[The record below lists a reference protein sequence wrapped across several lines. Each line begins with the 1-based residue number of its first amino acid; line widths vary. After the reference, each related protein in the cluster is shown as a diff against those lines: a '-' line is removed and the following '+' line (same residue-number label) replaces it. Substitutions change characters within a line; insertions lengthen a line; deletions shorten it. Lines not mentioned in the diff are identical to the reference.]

1 MAAERRV
8 TLRPNGQLTLPADI
22 REQVHAEPGDVFIAE
37 VTAEDDI
44 VLRRRRLVDA
54 GQAYFWT
61 ETWQKGEREAQTDIR
76 AGRTKKFKS
85 AKDLI
90 ADLER

>member
-1 MAAERRV
+1 M
-8 TLRPNGQLTLPADI
+8 
-22 REQVHAEPGDVFIAE
+22 FIAE
-37 VTAEDDI
+37 VTANEDI

-61 ETWQKGEREAQTDIR
+61 DSWQKGEREAQADIR
-76 AGRTKKFKS
+76 AGRTKRFKT
-85 AKDLI
+85 AKGLI

>member
-1 MAAERRV
+1 M
-8 TLRPNGQLTLPADI
+8 
-22 REQVHAEPGDVFIAE
+22 
-37 VTAEDDI
+37 
-44 VLRRRRLVDA
+44 LRRRRLVDA

-61 ETWQKGEREAQTDIR
+61 ESWQKGEREAQADIP

>member
-1 MAAERRV
+1 MATERRV
-8 TLRPNGQLTLPADI
+8 TLRQNGQLTLPAEL
-22 REQVHAEPGDVFIAE
+22 RERVHAKPGDVFVAE
-37 VTAEDDI
+37 VTADDDI

-61 ETWQKGEREAQTDIR
+61 ETWQRGEREAQADIR